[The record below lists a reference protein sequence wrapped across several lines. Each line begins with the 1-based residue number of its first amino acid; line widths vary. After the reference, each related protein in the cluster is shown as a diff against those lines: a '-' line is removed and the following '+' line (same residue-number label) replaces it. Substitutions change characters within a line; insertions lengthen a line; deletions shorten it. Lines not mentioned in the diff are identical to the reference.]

1 VVHNDTVV
9 GTGVDLDAPRERDCC
24 EGNGLFGT
32 LPTNLLFLTS
42 TRLLDLG
49 SNDLTGTIPT
59 EIGWLTNL
67 TKLSLATNKGFTGVL
82 PIDVDD
88 VEKWLLSRHE
98 IRRQLNGHAL
108 VNLCLGQYV
117 GGLP

>member
-24 EGNGLFGT
+24 EGNGLPGT

-42 TRLLDLG
+42 MRLLDVG
-49 SNDLTGTIPT
+49 SNDLTIPT
-59 EIGWLTNL
+59 EFGLMTNL

-82 PIDVDD
+82 PTDAP
-88 VEKWLLSRHE
+88 LFCA
-98 IRRQLNGHAL
+98 IRNRRSVQARCGVA
-108 VNLCLGQYV
+108 
-117 GGLP
+117 